1 MKVEVKYFGAIAEWA
16 GCQQVQLDFGGVSV
30 SDLKYM
36 LEKQMSGLNSRSYQ
50 VAINHVIANDDQVIY
65 LGDEIAF
72 LPPFAGG

>member
-16 GCQQVQLDFGGVSV
+16 GCQQVQLDFDGINV
-30 SDLKYM
+30 SDLINM
-36 LEKQMSGLNSRSYQ
+36 LEKQISGLNSTSYQ
-50 VAINHVIANDDQVIY
+50 VAINHVIANDDQVIS